1 MSLTCAENNEI
12 SDEDKLSL
20 NFEKQFCKRYPGWSP
35 WRIIL
40 LSKILQNEAFTNI
53 LLSLGPIDLPDSG
66 LYFLANF
73 ERLLRFDFLPTNED
87 IVRMRLSTTGVVEIT
102 VPIGDRSL
110 RLVDVGGQRTERR
123 KWIHCFE
130 DVTSIL
136 FIASLSGY
144 NVKLEEDG
152 SQNRLNESIAL
163 FKTIMETKIFDHL
176 SIILFL
182 NKKDIFDKKITSF
195 DLKDTF
201 TDFSGRLKD
210 KDEAKKFILS
220 KFLESRRSIIY
231 SHMTNAVDQN
241 NLRHVFSAVKQTI
254 FKRCIDDILRQGL
267 F

>member
-1 MSLTCAENNEI
+1 MEL
-12 SDEDKLSL
+12 
-20 NFEKQFCKRYPGWSP
+20 W
-35 WRIIL
+35 IL
-40 LSKILQNEAFTNI
+40 LYPSEI
-53 LLSLGPIDLPDSG
+53 GHSG
-66 LYFLANF
+66 WWML
-73 ERLLRFDFLPTNED
+73 E
-87 IVRMRLSTTGVVEIT
+87 VR
-102 VPIGDRSL
+102 
-110 RLVDVGGQRTERR
+110 GQRGENGFTAL
-123 KWIHCFE
+123 KIIF
-130 DVTSIL
+130 SP
-136 FIASLSGY
+136 SLSGY

-152 SQNRLNESIAL
+152 SQNRLNESMAL